1 VPERTEG
8 EALQGVSCLV
18 LGGGGFIGTNLCRAL
33 VGLGARVQSFGRRQ
47 SYPEALEGVAWAQG
61 DFTDGAALAR
71 VVEGQEIVFHL
82 VGGTVPE
89 NSNKDPVAD
98 LMSCAVA
105 SLHLLD
111 ICRASGVRKIV
122 FVSSGGTVYGIPS
135 DIPIRETAQTNPISA
150 YGISRLAV
158 EKYLNLYN
166 HLYGLGY
173 IVLRVANAYGPF
185 QSPTRRQGVVPALLR
200 RILDGQEPEIWGAG
214 EVVRDFVYVADVVQ
228 ALIAAVGYEGPH
240 HVFNVGSGVGR
251 SILQIIDDIR
261 ATFDRGPVESVHKP
275 ARATDVPENV
285 LDITLIREQVG
296 WRPRTDWVDGLR
308 ATAAWLI
315 RP

>member
-1 VPERTEG
+1 MPQCTEV
-8 EALQGVSCLV
+8 EALKGVSCLV

-33 VGLGARVQSFGRRQ
+33 AGLGARVQGFGRRQ
-47 SYPEALEGVAWAQG
+47 SYPEALEGVAWTQG

-89 NSNKDPVAD
+89 SSNKDPVAD

-135 DIPIRETAQTNPISA
+135 DIPIPETAQTNPISA

-158 EKYLNLYN
+158 EKYLNLYH

-173 IVLRVANAYGPF
+173 VVLRV
-185 QSPTRRQGVVPALLR
+185 
-200 RILDGQEPEIWGAG
+200 
-214 EVVRDFVYVADVVQ
+214 
-228 ALIAAVGYEGPH
+228 
-240 HVFNVGSGVGR
+240 
-251 SILQIIDDIR
+251 
-261 ATFDRGPVESVHKP
+261 
-275 ARATDVPENV
+275 
-285 LDITLIREQVG
+285 
-296 WRPRTDWVDGLR
+296 
-308 ATAAWLI
+308 
-315 RP
+315 

>member
-1 VPERTEG
+1 M
-8 EALQGVSCLV
+8 
-18 LGGGGFIGTNLCRAL
+18 LGGGGFIGTNLCHAL
-33 VGLGARVQSFGRRQ
+33 AVLGARVQGFGRRQ

-61 DFTDGAALAR
+61 DFTDSAALAR

-89 NSNKDPVAD
+89 SSNKDPIAD
-98 LMSCAVA
+98 LMGCAVA

-122 FVSSGGTVYGIPS
+122 FVSSGGTVYCIPS
-135 DIPIRETAQTNPISA
+135 DIPIPETAPTNPISA

-158 EKYLNLYN
+158 EKYLHLY
-166 HLYGLGY
+166 HRLYGLGY
-173 IVLRVANAYGPF
+173 VVLRVANAYGPF

-214 EVVRDFVYVADVVQ
+214 DVVRDFVYVADVVE

-251 SILQIIDDIR
+251 SILQIIEDIR
-261 ATFDRGPVESVHKP
+261 VTFDRGRIASVHKP
-275 ARATDVPENV
+275 ARTTDVPENV
-285 LDITLIREQVG
+285 LDISLIREQIG
-296 WRPRTDWVDGLR
+296 WRPRTDWTDGLR
-308 ATAAWLI
+308 ATAAWLA
-315 RP
+315 RS